1 MTDQPKSPKMPS
13 KAELKQL
20 RALAHQLNPVV
31 TVGGQGLS
39 DAVLNEL
46 TRALDDHELI
56 KIKLAVG
63 DRETRNEV
71 LAALCEHTGAALI
84 QQIGHTAT
92 ILRRVA
98 QPDPRKSN
106 LLRLR

>member
-1 MTDQPKSPKMPS
+1 MTATAQAAPS

-31 TVGGQGLS
+31 TVGGQGLTP
-39 DAVLNEL
+39 AVMAEL
-46 TRALDDHELI
+46 DRALNDHELI

-63 DRETRNEV
+63 DREQRDAV
-71 LAALCEHTGAALI
+71 LKALYSEAGAALI

-92 ILRRVA
+92 LLRRVA
-98 QPDPRKSN
+98 KPDPRKSN
-106 LLRLR
+106 LLRLK

>member
-1 MTDQPKSPKMPS
+1 MTAKPQPLPS
-13 KAELKQL
+13 KAELKQF

-31 TVGGQGLS
+31 TVAGQGLS
-39 DAVLNEL
+39 DAVVSEL
-46 TRALDDHELI
+46 ERALDDHELI

-63 DRETRNEV
+63 DRQARDATLR
-71 LAALCEHTGAALI
+71 ALCDATGAALI

-92 ILRRVA
+92 VLRRVA

-106 LLRLR
+106 LLRMG